1 MAVLFGLLM
10 ERSIENQQ
18 LILAAL
24 PGASNRD
31 KLRSLVDNAREFL
44 LFYVNF
50 AKKIA
55 EASQQVEDSEEDEQ
69 ERIEGGVQSVL
80 RDVKGET
87 VANNVIRY
95 LEELCRTTCD

>member
-10 ERSIENQQ
+10 EQNAENQR

-31 KLRSLVDNAREFL
+31 KLCALVDNAREFL

-50 AKKIA
+50 AKKVA
-55 EASQQVEDSEEDEQ
+55 EASQEVEEEEDER
-69 ERIEGGVQSVL
+69 ERIEGGAQSVL
-80 RDVKGET
+80 HDVKGET

-95 LEELCRTTCD
+95 LEELCRATCD

>member
-10 ERSIENQQ
+10 EQNVENQR
-18 LILAAL
+18 LVLAVL

-50 AKKIA
+50 AKKVA
-55 EASQQVEDSEEDEQ
+55 EASQEVEDDEDDER

-80 RDVKGET
+80 HDVKGET

-95 LEELCRTTCD
+95 LEELCRATCD